1 VNTQMRLNKGVLT
14 INNISKNDF
23 QSIYST
29 YRNFLL
35 GINLDLTK
43 EFNKKLELFNFK
55 THQHPRHL
63 IVLRDI
69 NESDSELFQVLTHA
83 KRVIIDNNSHFS
95 IQLIVRDLIPY

>member
-1 VNTQMRLNKGVLT
+1 MRVNRGFLK
-14 INNISKNDF
+14 INNISKNDLH
-23 QSIYST
+23 SIYST
-29 YRNFLL
+29 YKNCLL
-35 GINLDLTK
+35 DINLDLTK

-83 KRVIIDNNSHFS
+83 KKVIIDNNSHFS
-95 IQLIVRDLIPY
+95 IKLIVRDLVPYEEN

>member
-1 VNTQMRLNKGVLT
+1 MRVNRGFLK

-29 YRNFLL
+29 YKNCLL
-35 GINLDLTK
+35 DINLDLTK

-83 KRVIIDNNSHFS
+83 KKVIIDNNSHFS
-95 IQLIVRDLIPY
+95 SNLIVRDLIPYEEN